1 MAAVGG
7 ARAKRAGGD
16 APGSGAG
23 RGGIGAGAP
32 TREATRPGKGADASE
47 ELERERRTEE
57 LKRGGGRGGVAGRAR
72 GARAGGIGIAVWCS
86 AGGARVVQCVAT
98 AAREVSEGESE
109 AKRERGRPGRL
120 D

>member
-1 MAAVGG
+1 V

-23 RGGIGAGAP
+23 RGGIGARAP

-57 LKRGGGRGGVAGRAR
+57 LKPGGGRGGVAGRAR

-86 AGGARVVQCVAT
+86 AGGARVVKCVAT